1 MNKLFKHLK
10 KPIPFI
16 LWSLLV
22 LLSLIIGFHF
32 FSFSNFSHD
41 LFAKRVQRTIY
52 QIDDQLQKREVDFIH
67 AIQQPTTSEPLL
79 LNDFDNV
86 TSEGLVVFRN
96 DTLVYWN
103 SNLVE
108 PRVLRK
114 RVALSSDTLINVSSG
129 DFLVSSGVSGQY
141 VYYLF
146 SLINTT
152 YPIENEFF
160 VNEFQHVFGRHRVD
174 FQPEEKFNT
183 YPIYT
188 KEGHLLSYLSIDFPS
203 FWGSYNLPLLLI
215 CLMLMVL
222 CATLLITRGIVA
234 KTGGK
239 TMAERLS
246 NHKPWIPVC
255 LYLLLVLL
263 AIPCFRWLFR
273 YGFESGFIL
282 PSNLRMGFA
291 CFYLFLGL
299 LALAIGIILLNRWSG
314 RRHSLVGLLGQ
325 IVLWSLLLTLLYGLS
340 YKSYENRKIKQLA
353 LDLSEERDPDFERSY
368 QRFLTMAQQDTTF
381 FTTVLSDD
389 IMDEVAE
396 DYMRS
401 FLFDSVMNQY
411 DVELTLCTPGQEL
424 DVQPYHIVADCQ
436 QYFIEKV
443 DANNGIDLGDG
454 LAFMDYNTLDPS
466 YLSIIN
472 VVETDTIPNRSL
484 YFEFSKPIA
493 PQGFGLPKILQNVAT
508 KLPSDYSVAC
518 YQDSLL
524 IYKYGSYVY
533 PNYLS
538 DYRHNKNDF
547 SYGRKQKHYNYQ
559 ASPSKVIAISL
570 HRRGWME
577 TTAPFVVFF
586 LALLVLFLL
595 LYFVGGLSS
604 GKPTL
609 RTLSYKF
616 QITLLITLGLS
627 FLFVGPVSVF
637 YLSRLYQQKAEDYH
651 FERTRTLLLDI
662 TGEVDFSFLKQP
674 GFKNMLDDIL
684 RHYSETFFTDINIYG
699 LDGKMLATTS
709 PEILDLHLLSS
720 LMNAEAYHSM
730 RDDKMLYFLHDEQLG
745 KAVYQSAY
753 IAIQDNEG
761 NTLAYL
767 NTPYFA
773 GSSELRSEI
782 RNYVLTYVNI
792 ILLIIFLS
800 VLIVLWITRNV
811 TKPLTTLQEKV
822 KQLDITKRNE
832 QLEWNSKDEI
842 GALITE
848 YNKKAV
854 ELQKSAEELRRNAME
869 SAWRGVARQV
879 AHEIHNSLTPMRLSA
894 QMLEQA
900 ADRHSDDLEGKIKR
914 TTGTLIEQI
923 DALSDIASS
932 FSNYAKLPENNP
944 QPLNL
949 AELVGNVVN
958 LYNNADNITF
968 VYRYDPS
975 KDHTF
980 NGDKTHLNS
989 AVSNL
994 IKNATQAIGNKPQG
1008 RVEVTL
1014 ESLESTFVIRVKDNG
1029 KGIKE
1034 EDKKMIFLPNFT
1046 TKSGGSGVGLSLTHN
1061 IIQAAGGIISFE
1073 SQEGEGAEFIIEL
1086 PKN

>member
-1 MNKLFKHLK
+1 MNKRFHRPKSV
-10 KPIPFI
+10 ITVI
-16 LWSLLV
+16 LWSILV
-22 LLSLIIGFHF
+22 LVSLVVCFHF
-32 FSFSNFSHD
+32 FSFTNLSHD
-41 LFAKRVQRTIY
+41 LFAKRIQRAIY
-52 QIDDQLQKREVDFIH
+52 QQEDQLQKRNVDLIS
-67 AIQQPTTSEPLL
+67 IIEQPSPAESSAF
-79 LNDFDNV
+79 NAFDTPSSV
-86 TSEGLVVFRN
+86 GLVVFRN

-103 SNLVE
+103 SNLIE

-114 RVALSSDTLINVSSG
+114 RVATSADTLINVSSG
-129 DFLVSSGVSGQY
+129 DYLVLSGSSGKY
-141 VYYLF
+141 NYYLF
-146 SLINTT
+146 SLLNTT
-152 YPIENEFF
+152 YPIENQYF
-160 VNEFQHVFGRHRVD
+160 VNEFQPIFGRHKV
-174 FQPEEKFNT
+174 FFHPEQKPDA
-183 YPIYT
+183 YPVYSRN
-188 KEGHLLSYLSIDFPS
+188 GRLLSYLTIDFPTL
-203 FWGSYNLPLLLI
+203 WGSSNLPLLLVCAMLI
-215 CLMLMVL
+215 ILCL
-222 CATLLITRGIVA
+222 ALLITRRIV
-234 KTGGK
+234 T
-239 TMAERLS
+239 RNPRQQSINSSSS
-246 NHKPWIPVC
+246 NQRWLPIGAYFV
-255 LYLLLVLL
+255 LVFVAVLF
-263 AIPCFRWLFR
+263 FRWVFR
-273 YGFESGFIL
+273 YGFEHGFIL
-282 PSNLRMGFA
+282 PTDIQIGYPCIF
-291 CFYLFLGL
+291 LFIGL
-299 LALAIGIILLNRWSG
+299 FVLAIGIILVNQWLG
-314 RRHSLVGLLGQ
+314 RRISLVAILGQ
-325 IVLWSLLLTLLYGLS
+325 LVLWSLLLTLLYGTT
-340 YKSYENRKIKQLA
+340 YKDFENQRIKQLA
-353 LDLSEERDPDFERSY
+353 EDLSEERDPDFERSY
-368 QRFLTMAQQDTTF
+368 QQFLTLAQQDTTF

-411 DVELTLCTPGQEL
+411 DVSLTLCTPGQEL
-424 DVQPYHIVADCQ
+424 DLQPYNVVTDCKD
-436 QYFIEKV
+436 YFFEKV
-443 DANNGIDLGDG
+443 DENHGIDLGEG

-493 PQGFGLPKILQNVAT
+493 PQGFGLPKILQNVAS
-508 KLPSDYSVAC
+508 KLPLDYSVAC

-547 SYGRKQKHYNYQ
+547 SYGRKLKHYNYQ
-559 ASPSKVIAISL
+559 ASPDKVIAISL
-570 HRRGWME
+570 NRRGWME

-586 LALLVLFLL
+586 LALLVFFLL
-595 LYFVGGLSS
+595 VYFVGGVSP
-604 GKPTL
+604 GKPVL
-609 RTLSYKF
+609 HTLSNKF
-616 QITLLITLGLS
+616 QITILVTLALS

-637 YLSRLYQQKAEDYH
+637 YLSKLYQQKANDYH

-684 RHYSETFFTDINIYG
+684 KHYSETFFTDINIYG
-699 LDGKMLATTS
+699 LDGKILATTS
-709 PEILDLHLLSS
+709 PEILDMHLLSS

-730 RDDKMLYFLHDEQLG
+730 RDNKMLYFQHDEQLG

-753 IAIQDNEG
+753 IGIQDGDG
-761 NTLAYL
+761 NTIAYL

-782 RNYVLTYVNI
+782 RNYVLTYINI

-800 VLIVLWITRNV
+800 VLIVLWITRSV
-811 TKPLTTLQEKV
+811 TKPLTSLQEKM
-822 KQLDITKRNE
+822 KQIDINKRNE
-832 QLEWNSKDEI
+832 QLDWKSKDEI

-848 YNKKAV
+848 YNKKVV
-854 ELQKSAEELRRNAME
+854 ELEKSAAELRRTTTE

-900 ADRHSDDLEGKIKR
+900 AESHSEDLESKIKR
-914 TTGTLIEQI
+914 TSGTLIEQI

-932 FSNYAKLPENNP
+932 FSNYAKLPENHP
-944 QPLNL
+944 QPLDL
-949 AELVGNVVN
+949 SELVGNVVN
-958 LYNNADNITF
+958 LYNNAENITF
-968 VYRYDPS
+968 LYDFDPS
-975 KDHTF
+975 KDYTF

-994 IKNATQAIGNKPQG
+994 IKNATQAIGTQPGG

-1014 ESLESTFVIRVKDNG
+1014 KAQDTVFVIKVKDNG

-1046 TKSGGSGVGLSLTHN
+1046 TKSGGSGVGLSLTYN
-1061 IIQAAGGIISFE
+1061 IIQAAGGNITFE
-1073 SQEGEGAEFIIEL
+1073 SQEGEGAEFVIEL
-1086 PKN
+1086 PKS